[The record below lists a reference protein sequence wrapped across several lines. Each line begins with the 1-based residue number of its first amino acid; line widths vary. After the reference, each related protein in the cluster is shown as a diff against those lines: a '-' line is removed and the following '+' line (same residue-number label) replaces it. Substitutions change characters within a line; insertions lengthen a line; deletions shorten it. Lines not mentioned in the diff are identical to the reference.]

1 MGNQINSNKELLDAI
16 EALRKKLQVDLLE
29 NRYVSSLENYCT
41 ILRNA
46 IINGELGLPNTS
58 SFQFYFSK
66 LKDQGNIDYLFSLL
80 HECWILVHPNYL
92 FNSELKNDDIEVL
105 LMKSLS
111 KYNKIVE
118 NNNTDNNNAD
128 NNNTD
133 NNNADNNN
141 AENNNVDNNNTDNN
155 NAENKSDKS
164 QFNCY
169 AFMEDYD
176 SPRNIVVAS
185 AYYRKISAINYR
197 HVYHEYLRELRGIL
211 INIFKERNISLTES
225 FIPCDYLNVSLNRKQ
240 LDKLFE
246 DLSSGKYKYLK
257 NDKETKQTFL
267 AIFESSLL
275 AGSKK
280 IQWMDL
286 NPKNN
291 MPSISSLYTLFEA
304 LKVKMNFRN
313 KSIICNFFNDARD
326 HSISPESLKSR
337 NDSENLRNIRNIV
350 NGIFNSVNKEVKNS
364 SDSKKEQ
371 NCNSKEDTKPES

>member
-111 KYNKIVE
+111 KYNKIV
-118 NNNTDNNNAD
+118 D

-133 NNNADNNN
+133 NNNVD
-141 AENNNVDNNNTDNN
+141 NNNVDNNNVDNNKTDNKNAENN

-185 AYYRKISAINYR
+185 AY
-197 HVYHEYLRELRGIL
+197 
-211 INIFKERNISLTES
+211 
-225 FIPCDYLNVSLNRKQ
+225 
-240 LDKLFE
+240 
-246 DLSSGKYKYLK
+246 
-257 NDKETKQTFL
+257 
-267 AIFESSLL
+267 
-275 AGSKK
+275 
-280 IQWMDL
+280 
-286 NPKNN
+286 
-291 MPSISSLYTLFEA
+291 
-304 LKVKMNFRN
+304 
-313 KSIICNFFNDARD
+313 
-326 HSISPESLKSR
+326 
-337 NDSENLRNIRNIV
+337 
-350 NGIFNSVNKEVKNS
+350 
-364 SDSKKEQ
+364 
-371 NCNSKEDTKPES
+371 